1 MALRNG
7 LNPDLGLVE
16 TIFVKR
22 FSIHPMI
29 NLVCVNEVLYRESLE
44 CDTAF
49 HYFISD
55 EAGRRDKR
63 GSQWKCSEIF
73 FFFSFGNTITLRAL
87 ADTPVFFYFFCWA
100 A

>member
-1 MALRNG
+1 MTMALRNG

-55 EAGRRDKR
+55 EAGRRDER
-63 GSQWKCSEIF
+63 GSQWKCSELF
-73 FFFSFGNTITLRAL
+73 FFFLLETQ
-87 ADTPVFFYFFCWA
+87 
-100 A
+100 